1 MSSFAILED
10 DDPALD
16 EADDPASISLDGLS
30 LVDPVEMLGCDAI
43 ICIDFEAT
51 CDDVREGS
59 PSLVARDAME
69 IIEFPYV
76 VLDVRTGAVTHR
88 EQLYVRPERLDGVTE
103 FCTELTGIT
112 REQAARGCSLA
123 DAVARLDAYV
133 AAAPATRFCLA
144 AHRFCCPLRARDGL
158 NERYFLD

>member
-10 DDPALD
+10 PALD
-16 EADDPASISLDGLS
+16 DADDPASTGLDGLS

-59 PSLVARDAME
+59 PSRVARDAME
-69 IIEFPYV
+69 IIEFPFV

-88 EQLYVRPERLDGVTE
+88 EQVYVRPDHLDGVTE
-103 FCTELTGIT
+103 FC
-112 REQAARGCSLA
+112 
-123 DAVARLDAYV
+123 
-133 AAAPATRFCLA
+133 RFGQDLSE
-144 AHRFCCPLRARDGL
+144 RRVGRQWRALWRPG
-158 NERYFLD
+158 

>member
-59 PSLVARDAME
+59 PSRVARDAME
-69 IIEFPYV
+69 IIEFPFV
-76 VLDVRTGAVTHR
+76 V
-88 EQLYVRPERLDGVTE
+88 LYVRPDHLDGVTE

-112 REQAARGCSLA
+112 REQAARGCALA
-123 DAVARLDAYV
+123 
-133 AAAPATRFCLA
+133 
-144 AHRFCCPLRARDGL
+144 
-158 NERYFLD
+158 